1 MTSEDPEFGYSKQKA
16 IQVGGGPMYL
26 ASRERRYLDALRGP
40 GAVRIQYRR
49 LGQIPL
55 APPNDTTILDAYE
68 VTYPGLEKPVV
79 LHLDGYHFDDD
90 LRAPRGFTCGT
101 PIPLSDP
108 GPDSFVAMDSLVK
121 VALQDA
127 TAADAPGIPLDS
139 AGTGAAGVAFD
150 RFRLIA
156 REARVATKAGKPLVY
171 DPGSRIPSLRPR
183 TVVVALPR
191 TCQGK
196 LARASA
202 IELSVQFQ
210 NGYVPAPREG
220 DYATGDA
227 ISGLIPGYAAPPSA
241 VAATFSLES
250 LRPNERVR
258 ISYED
263 PCASEPTIAQ
273 VAYTAAELLASPS
286 PALPPGAAP
295 PRSSV
300 RVQVTVDLNGS
311 FQDPTYIGG
320 AEQLLEAASLAVR
333 TTWKAR
339 PARINNAP
347 VSTPVTLLVQFGK

>member
-1 MTSEDPEFGYSKQKA
+1 
-16 IQVGGGPMYL
+16 
-26 ASRERRYLDALRGP
+26 
-40 GAVRIQYRR
+40 
-49 LGQIPL
+49 
-55 APPNDTTILDAYE
+55 
-68 VTYPGLEKPVV
+68 
-79 LHLDGYHFDDD
+79 
-90 LRAPRGFTCGT
+90 
-101 PIPLSDP
+101 
-108 GPDSFVAMDSLVK
+108 
-121 VALQDA
+121 
-127 TAADAPGIPLDS
+127 
-139 AGTGAAGVAFD
+139 
-150 RFRLIA
+150 
-156 REARVATKAGKPLVY
+156 
-171 DPGSRIPSLRPR
+171 
-183 TVVVALPR
+183 
-191 TCQGK
+191 
-196 LARASA
+196 
-202 IELSVQFQ
+202 
-210 NGYVPAPREG
+210 
-220 DYATGDA
+220 
-227 ISGLIPGYAAPPSA
+227 
-241 VAATFSLES
+241 